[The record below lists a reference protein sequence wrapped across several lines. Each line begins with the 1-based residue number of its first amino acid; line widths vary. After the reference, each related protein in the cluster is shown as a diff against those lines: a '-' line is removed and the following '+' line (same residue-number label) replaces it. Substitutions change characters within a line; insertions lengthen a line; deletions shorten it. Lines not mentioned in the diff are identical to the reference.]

1 MNDNVVKTCVRCKNG
16 KCLENYYKKHSEC
29 KACNIKRV
37 LKRIN
42 NTEDEMLQQRRNK
55 NARFK
60 NLGNR
65 LKALKQKL
73 SIV

>member
-1 MNDNVVKTCVRCKNG
+1 MNDNVVKTCVCCKNG
-16 KCLENYYKKHSEC
+16 KCLETYYKKHSEC
-29 KACNIKRV
+29 KGCNFKRV
-37 LKRIN
+37 LERYY
-42 NTEDEMLQQRRNK
+42 NTKDEMLQQRRNK

-60 NLGNR
+60 SLGNR